1 MTGANGSAALP
12 SAEQLAELIEDFTR
26 VWQLV
31 PRSARPV
38 NKGLYERIRRQLI
51 RIHHYVESRKIQIAG
66 AAAGEGDPEVADDG
80 DMLEE
85 PPLAIIMRTLYMCT
99 EEQWEQ
105 AQILMRMRRL
115 SDLGRSELFAEQE
128 DSHCINCGEFEP
140 DHDPE
145 ACPALADQNGQTES
159 TIGGDPPE
167 LQQPKVPDLALSP
180 PNPVEVP

>member
-1 MTGANGSAALP
+1 MTTNGNAALP
-12 SAEQLAELIEDFTR
+12 SAEHLAELVEDFTR

-38 NKGLYERIRRQLI
+38 NKGLYERIHRQLV

-66 AAAGEGDPEVADDG
+66 AADGEDGDEGDPLDD
-80 DMLEE
+80 
-85 PPLAIIMRTLYMCT
+85 PPLAIVMRALYMCT

-128 DSHCINCGEFEP
+128 DSHCVHCGQFDPVEP
-140 DHDPE
+140 HE
-145 ACPALADQNGQTES
+145 CPALVDGDGETTVTA
-159 TIGGDPPE
+159 GGDPPPAAAPE
-167 LQQPKVPDLALSP
+167 VPDLVLTPSP
-180 PNPVEVP
+180 PLSGAARDV